1 MACDV
6 VYLVEEHPAGAAPM
20 TYWFQA
26 YRDRDQAR
34 AAVSEQAARRGS
46 DPLEWRQEG
55 RNLAGLPRA
64 GTPGPAY
71 LIVAVPVI

>member
-6 VYLVEEHPAGAAPM
+6 VYLIEEHPAGAAPM

-26 YRDRDQAR
+26 YREQAR
-34 AAVSEQAARRGS
+34 AAVSEQATRHGS
-46 DPLEWRQEG
+46 GPLEWRQEG
-55 RNLAGLPRA
+55 RNLAGFPRA